1 MAKRRTK
8 TRTHKRV
15 SEEELAKIPRSMVI
29 RLGSSLK
36 NHSLS
41 QLVKD
46 FRNVMQPHTAINLR
60 ERKSNK
66 LRDFIVM
73 AGPLGVS
80 DLFIFK
86 QSEQS
91 GNISL
96 RIGKLP
102 RGPTLQFKVNAYSLV
117 KDVSKI
123 LKHPKSIGRDSKEF
137 LTPPLLVL
145 NGFSNKL
152 NEVDNHEKL
161 MVTMFQNM
169 FPPIQPQSTKVSSIK
184 RVLMINKDPQTGEIE
199 IRHYAINTKLV
210 EENRNVKKLINSH
223 HNLKKNLPNLS
234 KNSDISDLLLDPYSV
249 GGITSDSEIEDDAI
263 VEIKNENNNNN
274 NATVIV
280 NKRRIIKKPTGE
292 GEQEEEGNESETE
305 ETTTTQEQA
314 PEAAPTRKR
323 AIKLTELGPRIS
335 MTLVKIEEGLT
346 GSSKTLYHAN
356 VNKSKAEIA
365 KLEKAHA
372 IKEKLKAERKAKQLA
387 NVEAKKAKKDEKKAR
402 KKAREEG
409 GDAEVAE
416 EDNDVS
422 MDESDSDGPEI
433 NPDDYEN
440 DSDLFSDIEK

>member
-1 MAKRRTK
+1 MAKRRQK
-8 TRTHKRV
+8 TRTHKKI

-66 LRDFIVM
+66 LKDFIVM

-80 DLFIFK
+80 DLFIFN
-86 QSEQS
+86 QSEQT

-96 RIGKLP
+96 RVGKLP
-102 RGPTLQFKVNAYSLV
+102 RGPTLQFRINSYSLV
-117 KDVSKI
+117 KDVRRI
-123 LKHPKSIGRDSKEF
+123 LKHPKSIGKDSKEF

-152 NEVDNHEKL
+152 NEVENHEKL
-161 MVTMFQNM
+161 MITMFQNM
-169 FPPIQPQSTKVSSIK
+169 FPPIQPQSTRVSSIK
-184 RVLMINKDPQTGEIE
+184 RVLMINKDPETQQIE

-234 KNSDISDLLLDPYSV
+234 NNADISDLLLDPYSV
-249 GGITSDSEIEDDAI
+249 GGITSDSEVEDDAI
-263 VEIKNENNNNN
+263 VEIKNENNNIPNKRSLSNN
-274 NATVIV
+274 N
-280 NKRRIIKKPTGE
+280 KKEGE
-292 GEQEEEGNESETE
+292 GEEEESGPIGT
-305 ETTTTQEQA
+305 
-314 PEAAPTRKR
+314 PTRKR

-335 MTLVKIEEGLT
+335 MSLVKIEEGLT
-346 GSSKTLYHAN
+346 GSSKTLYHSL
-356 VNKSKAEIA
+356 VTKSKTDIA
-365 KLEKAHA
+365 NLERSHA
-372 IKEKLKAERKAKQLA
+372 IKQKLRNERRAKQLE
-387 NVEAKKAKKDEKKAR
+387 NVTAKNAKKEEKKAR
-402 KKAREEG
+402 RKARENGETQE
-409 GDAEVAE
+409 AN
-416 EDNDVS
+416 EDDDVS
-422 MDESDSDGPEI
+422 MDENDSDSDSDGPEL